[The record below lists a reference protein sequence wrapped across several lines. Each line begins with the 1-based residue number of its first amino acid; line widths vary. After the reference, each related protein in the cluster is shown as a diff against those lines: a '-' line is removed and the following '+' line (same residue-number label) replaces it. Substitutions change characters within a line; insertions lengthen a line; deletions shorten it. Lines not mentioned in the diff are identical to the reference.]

1 MASPIYDCAV
11 RTSVVASGGALV
23 QLVPPA
29 AALGTGRIP
38 RLRQISISNTTAT
51 AFGVGLG
58 QATAAAV
65 TPATAGTI
73 LRRTPTTGATDPASV
88 CSVWTTFATTPTAP
102 SAYNVRLFV
111 PASSTVIWV
120 WNEGEEL
127 QVPPAA
133 TPLPFCIFN
142 TGTGQIADVTLS
154 WTE

>member
-1 MASPIYDCAV
+1 MASPIFDCSA
-11 RTSVVASGGALV
+11 RTSVVASGGALI

-29 AALGTGRIP
+29 LALKTGRVLK
-38 RLRQISISNTTAT
+38 LRQISISNTTAT

-58 QATAAAV
+58 IASVAAV
-65 TPATAGTI
+65 TPATAGVI
-73 LRRTPTTGATDPASV
+73 LPRDATHDPASV
-88 CSVWTTFATTPTAP
+88 ASVLTTFGTTPTAP
-102 SAYNVRLFV
+102 SGYSSRLWI

-127 QVPPAA
+127 VVPPAS